1 MEAKRR
7 WAGEKMGESKT
18 TSLNMNFDVLF
29 CKSAG
34 VEAFHYKLFC
44 TSTRLLEFG
53 LVLYGI
59 KFIYKLR
66 LVFQLK
72 AVYRQKENQ
81 NGCFLPPNLIK

>member
-7 WAGEKMGESKT
+7 WAEEKMRESKT
-18 TSLNMNFDVLF
+18 TSLNMDFDVLF
-29 CKSAG
+29 CRSAG

-44 TSTRLLEFG
+44 TSTRLPEFG
-53 LVLYGI
+53 LVLNGI
-59 KFIYKLR
+59 KFNYKLR

-72 AVYRQKENQ
+72 AVYRQKESQ